1 METTDKI
8 FTTDGGNSFANGA
21 MMGASL
27 NRNNDPAMAA
37 MMNGGM
43 NGQWNNPFVYLVWM
57 MFANR
62 WMGNYGNP
70 TAANTPHRHR
80 FKPCKVLCRTTTT
93 LTC

>member
-27 NRNNDPAMAA
+27 NRNNDPALMAA

-43 NGQWNNPFVYLVWM
+43 NGQWNNPFVYLGWLILG
-57 MFANR
+57 R
-62 WMGNYGNP
+62 GWDTGN
-70 TAANTPHRHR
+70 
-80 FKPCKVLCRTTTT
+80 KC
-93 LTC
+93 LTSADQILKNGECIIHVKLIFL